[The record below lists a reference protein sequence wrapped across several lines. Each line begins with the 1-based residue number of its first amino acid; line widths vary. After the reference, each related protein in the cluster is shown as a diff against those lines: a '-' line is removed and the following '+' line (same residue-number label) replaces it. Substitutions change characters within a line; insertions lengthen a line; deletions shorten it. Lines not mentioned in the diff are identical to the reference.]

1 MFNKITKIIRSKW
14 KRSFDYG
21 LDITEEEL
29 LKYQR
34 EGAIIVDVRSPQE
47 FKEDHIN
54 GAICIPE
61 YNIKREAQNI
71 IKNKN
76 STIIVYCSTGHRS
89 KKAQEKLKKLGYSNV
104 YNVYGG
110 III

>member
-1 MFNKITKIIRSKW
+1 MFNKLTKIILGKR

-21 LDITEEEL
+21 VDITEEEL
-29 LKYQR
+29 VKYQK

-47 FKEDHIN
+47 FKEGHIN

-61 YNIKREAQNI
+61 YNIKREAENI

-89 KKAQEKLKKLGYSNV
+89 KKAQEKLKKIGYNNV

-110 III
+110 IK